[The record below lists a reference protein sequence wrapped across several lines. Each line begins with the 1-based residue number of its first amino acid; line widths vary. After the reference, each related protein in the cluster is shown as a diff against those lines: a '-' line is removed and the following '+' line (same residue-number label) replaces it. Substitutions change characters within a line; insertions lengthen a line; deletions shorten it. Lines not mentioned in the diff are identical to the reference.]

1 MNNTPLIFWIV
12 PLASLVAL
20 GFAWYFFRAMMP
32 AARERT
38 A

>member
-20 GFAWYFFRAMMP
+20 GFAWYFFRAMM
-32 AARERT
+32 R
-38 A
+38 